1 MWKGILQGMM
11 LVDEERARK
20 EQIAEARSVREED
33 RAFRLDLFNREVLE
47 NRRNEVLRT
56 LAERRAL
63 DKEVQAE
70 INAGV
75 ALGFDRPVAQALY
88 SSGQL
93 PFVVASMKEQDL
105 SVQQRKAINE
115 SIRTQL
121 GDRASEDTIANAVV
135 GVTQSGAN
143 LSDPRAASVAIAEA
157 VLNATGIEDLEVLRG
172 QIDIG
177 DSSPRVDPFDISMS
191 TANIDLTEV
200 AKVRSEV
207 IKRLQPLFGANTFGV
222 NTEGEYYFTPN
233 APADVTRLVT
243 RITDQVVSSA
253 TQVGS
258 DQMTTNSAIQ
268 AFTNPILDLTDQG
281 PVDVSQVNRNFGLLV
296 LGGPDKFFE
305 SFTPTEPV
313 VTTPEAASDPAAAM
327 KAMTEVPLSTE
338 PAEVEPTNGFRFDI
352 NEELDR

>member
-11 LVDEERARK
+11 LVDEEKARK

-33 RAFRLDLFNREVLE
+33 RAFRLDLFNREILE
-47 NRRNEVLRT
+47 NRRGEILKT

-63 DKEVQAE
+63 DKEVQKE

-93 PFVVASMKEQDL
+93 PFVIASMEKQDL

-115 SIRTQL
+115 SIMSQL
-121 GDRASEDTIANAVV
+121 GDRATEDNIANAVV
-135 GVTQSGAN
+135 DVTQSGAD

-157 VLNATGIEDLEVLRG
+157 VLNATGIEELEALRG
-172 QIDIG
+172 KVDVG
-177 DSSPRVDPFDISMS
+177 DSLSSITPFDISMS

-200 AKVRSEV
+200 SKVRSEV

-222 NTEGEYYFTPN
+222 NTEGQYYFTPN

-253 TQVGS
+253 TQVGG

-281 PVDVSQVNRNFGLLV
+281 PVDVSQINKNFGLLV
-296 LGGPDKFFE
+296 QGGPDKFFE
-305 SFTPTEPV
+305 SFTPTAPV
-313 VTTPEAASDPAAAM
+313 VTTPEAVSDPAAAM
-327 KAMTEVPLSTE
+327 EAMIAVPLSTD
-338 PAEVEPTNGFRFDI
+338 PPTVEPTNGFRFDI

>member
-11 LVDEERARK
+11 LVDEEKARK

-33 RAFRLDLFNREVLE
+33 RAFRLDLFNREILE
-47 NRRNEVLRT
+47 NRRSKILEI

-63 DKEVQAE
+63 DKEVQKE

-93 PFVVASMKEQDL
+93 PFVVASMEKQDL
-105 SVQQRKAINE
+105 SVQQRRAINE
-115 SIRTQL
+115 SIMSQL
-121 GDRASEDTIANAVV
+121 GDRATEDTIADAIVD
-135 GVTQSGAN
+135 VTQSGADLN
-143 LSDPRAASVAIAEA
+143 DPVAGMQAIANA
-157 VLNATGIEDLEVLRG
+157 VLKAEGIEDLEVLRG
-172 QIDIG
+172 QIGAD
-177 DSSPRVDPFDISMS
+177 DSSPSVDPFDISMS

-200 AKVRSEV
+200 SKVRSEI
-207 IKRLQPLFGANTFGV
+207 IKRLQPLFGAKTFAV
-222 NTEGEYYFTPN
+222 NSEGQYYFTPN

-258 DQMTTNSAIQ
+258 DQMTTHSAIQ

-281 PVDVSQVNRNFGLLV
+281 PVDVSQINRNFGLLV
-296 LGGPDKFFE
+296 EGGVDRFFE
-305 SFTPTEPV
+305 SFTPTAPV
-313 VTTPEAASDPAAAM
+313 VPTPEAPIDSATAM
-327 KAMTEVPLSTE
+327 EAMTEVPLSTD
-338 PAEVEPTNGFRFDI
+338 PATVEPTNGFRFNI
-352 NEELDR
+352 NEELD

>member
-11 LVDEERARK
+11 LVDEEKARK
-20 EQIAEARSVREED
+20 EQVAEARSVREED
-33 RAFRLDLFNREVLE
+33 RAFRLDLFNREILE
-47 NRRNEVLRT
+47 NRRDEILKI

-63 DKEVQAE
+63 DKEVQKE

-93 PFVVASMKEQDL
+93 PFVIASMEKQNL

-115 SIRTQL
+115 SIMSQL
-121 GDRASEDTIANAVV
+121 GDRNEEIIANAIVD
-135 GVTQSGAN
+135 VTQSGADLN
-143 LSDPRAASVAIAEA
+143 DPVAGGQAIANA
-157 VLNATGIEDLEVLRG
+157 VLKAEGIEDLQVLYG
-172 QIDIG
+172 KIGVG
-177 DSSPRVDPFDISMS
+177 DSPSSITPFDISMS

-200 AKVRSEV
+200 SKVRSEI

-222 NTEGEYYFTPN
+222 NSEGQYYFTPN

-253 TQVGS
+253 TQVGG

-268 AFTNPILDLTDQG
+268 AFTNPILDLTEQG
-281 PVDVSQVNRNFGLLV
+281 PVDVSQINKNFGLLV
-296 LGGPDKFFE
+296 QGSPDKFFE
-305 SFTPTEPV
+305 SFTLAEPV
-313 VTTPEAASDPAAAM
+313 ATTPEATDAAAAM
-327 KAMTEVPLSTE
+327 KAMTEVPLSTD
-338 PAEVEPTNGFRFDI
+338 PPTVEPTNGFRFDI
-352 NEELDR
+352 NEELKR